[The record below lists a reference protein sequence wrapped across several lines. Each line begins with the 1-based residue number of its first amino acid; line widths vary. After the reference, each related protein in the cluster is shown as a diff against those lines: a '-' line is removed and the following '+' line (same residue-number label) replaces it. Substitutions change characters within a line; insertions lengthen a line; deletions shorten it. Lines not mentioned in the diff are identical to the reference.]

1 MAVFDVI
8 LLIIVILCVI
18 VGMRRGFVLTLCGV
32 LSIVVALVGAKVAAD
47 QFSPAV
53 TQAIVPRVETAMEA
67 RLQESVGDTVQNST
81 DWDENVF
88 DTDLGGILG
97 ILQQSEAYQ
106 NAVSEI
112 QDSIQSGVDSA
123 VKTAAG
129 AMAQE
134 IAQPVAWG
142 TVYVIAFV
150 VILLLWNLISKAL
163 DLVVKA
169 ARAPLF
175 QSAAGRSLRPD
186 QRNPNCRVYLLFD
199 LKFGVIAWDNDP
211 GKYFS
216 PPFSEFAIVSVSFQV

>member
-163 DLVVKA
+163 DLVVKLPVLHFFNRLLGGA
-169 ARAPLF
+169 CGLIKGILIAGCICCLILNLGLLPGTMTQESIFLRLF
-175 QSAAGRSLRPD
+175 QNLR
-186 QRNPNCRVYLLFD
+186 
-199 LKFGVIAWDNDP
+199 
-211 GKYFS
+211 
-216 PPFSEFAIVSVSFQV
+216 